1 MGTLSQELAKEG
13 HSIFPVP
20 HLTHKTL
27 TKWLTTL
34 RPQLPP
40 SRKSP
45 LTVNPKLQL
54 RKWQLQPPKTDL
66 TGFTRRKPKRKP
78 RRRTARPPSPRRKL
92 SRRPPRLPRL
102 LTRPLRGKLT
112 SRQRTRPPRRSPS

>member
-54 RKWQLQPPKTDL
+54 RKRQL
-66 TGFTRRKPKRKP
+66 